1 MEVIPAIDIR
11 GGRCVQLYQGDYGR
25 ETVFSDDP
33 IEVAARWTG
42 LGATRI
48 HVIDL
53 DGARIGEPVNL
64 AAKIEKQN
72 KVEKVRALTTA
83 DTLRL
88 AEAQGYMAPA
98 APEHRPARAVEGLT
112 EPVDLVV
119 LAG

>member
-1 MEVIPAIDIR
+1 MAAA
-11 GGRCVQLYQGDYGR
+11 GRVVFGAVGDASR
-25 ETVFSDDP
+25 LEFTV
-33 IEVAARWTG
+33 
-42 LGATRI
+42 
-48 HVIDL
+48 
-53 DGARIGEPVNL
+53 IGEPVNL